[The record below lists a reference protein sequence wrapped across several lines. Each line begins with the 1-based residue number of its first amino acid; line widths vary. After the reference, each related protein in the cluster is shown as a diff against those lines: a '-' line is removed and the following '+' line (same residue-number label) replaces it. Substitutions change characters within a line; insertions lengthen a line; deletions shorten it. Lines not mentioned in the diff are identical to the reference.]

1 MGYESWA
8 PYVNMLF
15 EDYAGGKHAC
25 QEWDGDKSDKGNY
38 GEEREAERKLTCS
51 SEVCTEK
58 ADKKTNAR
66 CSLYSYTYI

>member
-25 QEWDGDKSDKGNY
+25 QEWDGDKSDMGN
-38 GEEREAERKLTCS
+38 
-51 SEVCTEK
+51 
-58 ADKKTNAR
+58 
-66 CSLYSYTYI
+66 